1 MFMQWVIYLFLLSVL
16 MLIIMIVVSL
26 LSSSCGAPVNTG
38 GTFAAHS
45 EGHSSGPS
53 QRDNEG
59 GYGSRGTRSSWW
71 DNLSNCISRFLA
83 NPRNVFFVFL
93 TVFVLLFFLFI
104 FSFLCLFVFV
114 FYVKGCRGQLN
125 YIIART
131 SVLLVELND
140 IL

>member
-1 MFMQWVIYLFLLSVL
+1 

-26 LSSSCGAPVNTG
+26 LSSSCGQPVNAG
-38 GTFAAHS
+38 GTSAAHS

-114 FYVKGCRGQLN
+114 FYVKGCRG
-125 YIIART
+125 
-131 SVLLVELND
+131 
-140 IL
+140 